1 MPSSQYYILPP
12 CGSVVGNDDAVGQA
26 IGAMTQLATEAA
38 SARSQW
44 EPLVEDNL
52 TTYIWGQPEG
62 QPDED
67 QLVVNE
73 IQNSVIAQIDVQT
86 QEPAQISLEPVETGE
101 PPLYFWNGPQDVG
114 LLEFGLIPA
123 EVAEW
128 VDPADGQTK
137 PPVPLDERLA
147 GALQSVAVPKEGN
160 PALPPGAI
168 RPEWVVEMDDKL
180 VADVYQTIFDVY
192 LERSD
197 FEEWTEQNLLDSGVQ
212 GWAWALFEY
221 DDNAD
226 RFLLTHLPVT
236 QVYVD
241 PTARGIADAAYAM
254 VDIPLDADRA
264 KTAYPHLA
272 DQISEWARMGTPN
285 PFDGNTQW
293 GDAYDRDFRRLMVQ
307 FRLCWLRNQLVP
319 MTKDEAVALGL
330 VQEVAP
336 YGEGQV
342 PPVLGAVEPGAPAGA
357 DGAGDDGGGGADGL
371 LLAAQRGQPAA
382 DAPVDGQCV
391 LVATGQP
398 VAPGDVA
405 GGWPTRLGIRQITQI
420 GQEVVDD
427 RECPFQDIPLL
438 LNVNIPMPG
447 QRPFGMGEPYRL
459 LSIQKAESQQ
469 LTSMVEHCAYFSH
482 PTTFL
487 SQTSADL
494 LAKETGRAFVSPG
507 DTITM
512 PDQMFESAMK
522 AGFVGVVPAPAMSTA
537 VPQVFEMTKAL
548 LEDISGHTDVMQ
560 GRSQAGDA
568 AAKVETLQAQ
578 ASGLMRFKGRRTGY
592 MLKRLARLGVHE
604 LVRRLTVDDMLR
616 IVSKYKRAIVER
628 VRERGQSIE
637 WNVKVT
643 VSAGA
648 GQKMQNAQLATMYLN
663 AGVIGRRSF
672 SDRVGLDYQTE
683 KQRLE
688 GEMASAARMGM
699 ATTASPSGQTGA
711 AQSPGEKKPQ

>member
-1 MPSSQYYILPP
+1 
-12 CGSVVGNDDAVGQA
+12 
-26 IGAMTQLATEAA
+26 
-38 SARSQW
+38 
-44 EPLVEDNL
+44 
-52 TTYIWGQPEG
+52 
-62 QPDED
+62 
-67 QLVVNE
+67 
-73 IQNSVIAQIDVQT
+73 
-86 QEPAQISLEPVETGE
+86 
-101 PPLYFWNGPQDVG
+101 
-114 LLEFGLIPA
+114 
-123 EVAEW
+123 
-128 VDPADGQTK
+128 
-137 PPVPLDERLA
+137 
-147 GALQSVAVPKEGN
+147 
-160 PALPPGAI
+160 
-168 RPEWVVEMDDKL
+168 
-180 VADVYQTIFDVY
+180 
-192 LERSD
+192 
-197 FEEWTEQNLLDSGVQ
+197 
-212 GWAWALFEY
+212 
-221 DDNAD
+221 
-226 RFLLTHLPVT
+226 
-236 QVYVD
+236 
-241 PTARGIADAAYAM
+241 
-254 VDIPLDADRA
+254 
-264 KTAYPHLA
+264 
-272 DQISEWARMGTPN
+272 
-285 PFDGNTQW
+285 
-293 GDAYDRDFRRLMVQ
+293 
-307 FRLCWLRNQLVP
+307 
-319 MTKDEAVALGL
+319 
-330 VQEVAP
+330 
-336 YGEGQV
+336 
-342 PPVLGAVEPGAPAGA
+342 
-357 DGAGDDGGGGADGL
+357 
-371 LLAAQRGQPAA
+371 
-382 DAPVDGQCV
+382 
-391 LVATGQP
+391 
-398 VAPGDVA
+398 
-405 GGWPTRLGIRQITQI
+405 
-420 GQEVVDD
+420 
-427 RECPFQDIPLL
+427 
-438 LNVNIPMPG
+438 MPG

-699 ATTASPSGQTGA
+699 ATPAQGQGQSSSGEQSAKSGQAG
-711 AQSPGEKKPQ
+711 GR